1 MIRRTA
7 YFAGSVLILIL
18 TAGCT
23 LLPSAQSSQRSV
35 QGQAG
40 PTPTPIPTPIV
51 PTKPVYEVQQGEVVN
66 IIQFTGRVAPVVEKE
81 LFFRTSGRVRNVY
94 VERNDLVTEGQ
105 ILADL
110 EIDDLEREL
119 TSTQLDLERAEQQ
132 LAEAEQAH
140 SDALARAQLNLAIA
154 EANLAEASSNQ
165 AFELARAKID
175 LAIKQLELAK
185 AQNEDPSPRQI
196 VAEADLEKARI
207 AVQQA
212 QGAYDKIA
220 YSDTAGSSSQAAA
233 LQQATLN
240 YEQAQANY
248 ELAMQSIGNRGY
260 DLDLMQREV
269 ALAQLDLEE
278 LEAKGIKPQLAQAV
292 SMAQL
297 EVNILERGIDPLYTN
312 NVERARLNVE
322 KLQAAIADAQIIAPF
337 DGQVMS
343 LSLTEGRDV
352 TTFKPVAIVAD
363 LEKLE
368 VSANPLDS
376 QLQDLVEEMPVTVS
390 LSSRPGEEFPG
401 SIRRL
406 PYPYGGGG
414 RSQGVEEEDTST
426 RISLDVS
433 PGEIGLE
440 QGDLV
445 RVEVVLERKP
455 DVLWLPPQAIRTF
468 DGRRFVV
475 VQDGE
480 AQRRVD
486 VKIGIEGEDRVE
498 IEEGL
503 ALGQVVIGP

>member
-1 MIRRTA
+1 MIKRTS
-7 YFAGSVLILIL
+7 YFAIAVFILIL
-18 TAGCT
+18 TSSCT
-23 LLPSAQSSQRSV
+23 LLPSNQRTQRLP

-51 PTKPVYEVQQGEVVN
+51 PTKPVYEVQQGEVIK
-66 IIQFTGRVAPVVEKE
+66 IIQFTGRIAPVVEQE

-94 VERNDLVTEGQ
+94 VERNELVTKGQ

-119 TSTQLDLERAEQQ
+119 ASTMLELERAEQQ
-132 LAEAEQAH
+132 LAEAEEAH
-140 SDALARAQLNLAIA
+140 SDALARANLNLAIA
-154 EANLAEASSNQ
+154 EANLAEASTNQ

-175 LAIKQLELAK
+175 LTIKQLELTK

-196 VAEADLEKARI
+196 VAKANLEKAQI
-207 AVQQA
+207 ALQHA

-233 LQQATLN
+233 LQQATLD

-248 ELAMQSIGNRGY
+248 ELAMQDIDNRGY
-260 DLDLMQREV
+260 DLDLMDREV

-278 LEAKGIKPQLAQAV
+278 LEAKGIKPQLAQEV

-297 EVNILERGIDPLYTN
+297 EVNILERGTDPIYKN

-343 LSLTEGRDV
+343 LSLTEGRDI

-363 LEKLE
+363 LEELE

-376 QLQDLVEEMPVTVS
+376 QLQELVEEMPVTIS

-401 SIRRL
+401 FIRRL

-426 RISLDVS
+426 RIGLEAS
-433 PGEIGLE
+433 PREIGLE

-445 RVEVVLERKP
+445 RVEVVLEEKP

-498 IEEGL
+498 IEDGL
-503 ALGQVVIGP
+503 TLGQVVIGP